1 MSWDSGPS
9 YDSEDER
16 DNAAWDRLAELVIR
30 NDPLDVTSA
39 RAMLAAHRTARRT
52 RNAAFITGCALI
64 AAMLALNLP
73 MLFLPTLPTLAL
85 FGVAAW
91 LTQRHDLRRARG
103 RRLVARVIEAERCN
117 APDARMGEQ

>member
-9 YDSEDER
+9 YDDSEDER
-16 DNAAWDRLAELVIR
+16 DNAAWDRLAELVVR

-39 RAMLAAHRTARRT
+39 RGMLAAHRTARRT
-52 RNAAFITGCALI
+52 RNAVFITGCALI
-64 AAMLALNLP
+64 TAMPVLNLP
-73 MLFLPTLPTLAL
+73 VLFLPTLAL
-85 FGVAAW
+85 FSVAAW

-103 RRLVARVIEAERCN
+103 RRLVALVVEAERQN